1 MGVSA
6 SAPVLGA
13 GSNWRNVWLRFS
25 PSWRMAAML
34 PHLESRVTVT
44 LQRSANIIKT
54 LPVVVMDII
63 GQILIPLLVYI
74 DKVGIKRLQ
83 M

>member
-34 PHLESRVTVT
+34 PHLENRITVT
-44 LQRSANIIKT
+44 LI
-54 LPVVVMDII
+54 VVVMAVI
-63 GQILIPLLVYI
+63 G
-74 DKVGIKRLQ
+74 
-83 M
+83 